1 MEKTF
6 WQDVIV
12 FKDKINMRDRQTI
25 SNVIKKRNEDKD
37 EMQMTFDIFPVRVV
51 SINGQTDMTD
61 DQKRQWI
68 ENLTDFQLFKEVGE
82 FIGELQMKAS
92 WIDEKKKINSPL
104 NSTSWT
110 TLEK

>member
-1 MEKTF
+1 MKE
-6 WQDVIV
+6 
-12 FKDKINMRDRQTI
+12 RQTI
-25 SNVIKKRNEDKD
+25 SNVIKKRTEDKD

-68 ENLTDFQLFKEVGE
+68 ENLTDFKLFKEVGE

-92 WIDEKKKINSPL
+92 WIDEKKKINSPM
-104 NSTSWT
+104 NSTNWT